1 MSGHSKWA
9 NIKHRKGKQDAVRG
23 KMFTK
28 IARQLTVAA
37 KDGGT
42 DPEYNAGLKSAI
54 EMAKAANMPNDNI
67 KRAIQKGAGGAD
79 GVNYEEIR
87 YEGYGSNGVAVIV
100 DCLTDNKKRTVADI
114 KYYFDKN
121 GGNMGT
127 TGSVAFMFDRKG
139 ILLIDRDAFSIDE
152 DEMMMQA
159 LEAGAED
166 FEATDEFYEIIT
178 DPNDFSA
185 VRDALLAAEISFI
198 KAELTYIPQMQTA
211 IPEES
216 YKNMNR
222 MLDAMEENDDIQN
235 VYHNWDMPE
244 EEE

>member
-37 KDGGT
+37 KDGGL
-42 DPEYNAGLKSAI
+42 DPEYNAGLKTAI
-54 EMAKAANMPNDNI
+54 EKAKAVNMPNDNI

-87 YEGYGSNGVAVIV
+87 YEGYGPNGVAVIV

-139 ILLIDRDAFSIDE
+139 ILLIDRDGFSINE
-152 DEMMMQA
+152 EEMMMQA

-166 FEATDEFYEIIT
+166 FEASDEFFEIIT
-178 DPNDFSA
+178 DPNDFST
-185 VRDALLAAEISFI
+185 VRDALLAENIQFV
-198 KAELTYIPQMQTA
+198 KAELTYIPQMQTS

-244 EEE
+244 E

>member
-1 MSGHSKWA
+1 MAGHSKWA
-9 NIKHRKGKQDAVRG
+9 NIKHRKGRQDAARG
-23 KMFTK
+23 KVFTK

-37 KDGGT
+37 KEGGS
-42 DPEYNAGLKSAI
+42 DPEYNAGLKTAI
-54 EMAKAANMPNDNI
+54 EKAKAANMPNDNI

-87 YEGYGSNGVAVIV
+87 YEGYGPNGVAVIV
-100 DCLTDNKKRTVADI
+100 ECLTDNKNRTVADI

-121 GGNMGT
+121 GGNLGT

-139 ILLIDRDAFSIDE
+139 ILLVDREDFGMDE
-152 DEMMMQA
+152 EEMMMIA

-166 FEATDEFYEIIT
+166 FEASDEFFEITT
-178 DPNDFSA
+178 DPNDFST
-185 VRDALLAAEISFI
+185 VRDALSNENIPFV
-198 KAELTYIPQMQTA
+198 KAELTYIPQMQTS
-211 IPEES
+211 IPEDA

-222 MLDAMEENDDIQN
+222 MLEMMEDNDDIQN

-244 EEE
+244 VE

>member
-1 MSGHSKWA
+1 MAGHSKWA
-9 NIKHRKGKQDAVRG
+9 NIKHRKGRQDAARG
-23 KMFTK
+23 KVFTK

-37 KDGGT
+37 KEGGS
-42 DPEYNAGLKSAI
+42 DPEYNAGLKTAI
-54 EMAKAANMPNDNI
+54 EKAKAANMPNDNI

-87 YEGYGSNGVAVIV
+87 YEGYGPNGVAVIV
-100 DCLTDNKKRTVADI
+100 ECLTDNKNRTVADI

-121 GGNMGT
+121 GGNLGT

-139 ILLIDRDAFSIDE
+139 ILLVDREDFGMDE
-152 DEMMMQA
+152 EEMMMIA

-166 FEATDEFYEIIT
+166 FEASDEFFEITT
-178 DPNDFSA
+178 DPNDFST
-185 VRDALLAAEISFI
+185 VRDALSKENIPFV
-198 KAELTYIPQMQTA
+198 KAELTYIPQMQTS
-211 IPEES
+211 IPEDA

-222 MLDAMEENDDIQN
+222 MLDMMEDNDDIQN

-244 EEE
+244 VE

>member
-1 MSGHSKWA
+1 MAGHSKWA
-9 NIKHRKGKQDAVRG
+9 NIKHRKGRQDAARG
-23 KMFTK
+23 KVFTK

-37 KDGGT
+37 KEGGT
-42 DPEYNAGLKSAI
+42 DPEYNATLKTAI
-54 EMAKAANMPNDNI
+54 EKAKAANMPNDNI

-79 GVNYEEIR
+79 GVSYEEIR
-87 YEGYGSNGVAVIV
+87 YEGYGPNGVAVIV
-100 DCLTDNKKRTVADI
+100 ECLTDNKNRTVADI

-121 GGNMGT
+121 GGNLGT

-139 ILLIDRDAFSIDE
+139 ILLVDREEFIMDE
-152 DEMMMQA
+152 EEMMMMA

-166 FEATDEFYEIIT
+166 FEASDEFYEITT

-185 VRDALLAAEISFI
+185 VRDALSKENIPFV
-198 KAELTYIPQMQTA
+198 KAELTYIPQMQTS

-222 MLDAMEENDDIQN
+222 MLEMMEDNDDIQN

-244 EEE
+244 AE

>member
-1 MSGHSKWA
+1 MAGHSKWA
-9 NIKHRKGKQDAVRG
+9 NIKHRKGRQDAARG
-23 KMFTK
+23 KVFTK
-28 IARQLTVAA
+28 IARQLTVSA
-37 KDGGT
+37 KEGGT
-42 DPEYNAGLKSAI
+42 DPEYNATLKTAI
-54 EMAKAANMPNDNI
+54 EKAKAANMPNDNI

-87 YEGYGSNGVAVIV
+87 YEGYGPNGVAVIV
-100 DCLTDNKKRTVADI
+100 ECLTDNKNRTVADI

-121 GGNMGT
+121 GGNLGT

-139 ILLIDRDAFSIDE
+139 ILLVDRETFGMDE
-152 DEMMMQA
+152 EEMMMMA

-166 FEATDEFYEIIT
+166 FEASDEFFEITT

-185 VRDALLAAEISFI
+185 VRDALSEANIPFV
-198 KAELTYIPQMQTA
+198 KAELTFIPQMQTS

-222 MLDAMEENDDIQN
+222 MLDMMEDNDDIQN

-244 EEE
+244 EE

>member
-87 YEGYGSNGVAVIV
+87 YEGYGPNGVAVIV

-139 ILLIDRDAFSIDE
+139 ILLIDREMFSIDE

-166 FEATDEFYEIIT
+166 FEASDEFFEIIT
-178 DPNDFSA
+178 DPNDFSV
-185 VRDALLAAEISFI
+185 VRDALLAKNIQFV
-198 KAELTYIPQMQTA
+198 KAELTYIPQMQTS

-222 MLDAMEENDDIQN
+222 MLAAMEDNDDIQN

-244 EEE
+244 EE

>member
-1 MSGHSKWA
+1 MAGHSKWA
-9 NIKHRKGKQDAVRG
+9 NIKHRKGRQDAARG
-23 KMFTK
+23 KVFTK

-37 KDGGT
+37 KEGGT
-42 DPEYNAGLKSAI
+42 DPEYNATLKTAI
-54 EMAKAANMPNDNI
+54 EKAKAANMPNDNI

-87 YEGYGSNGVAVIV
+87 YEGYGPNGVAVIV
-100 DCLTDNKKRTVADI
+100 ECLTDNKNRTVADI

-121 GGNMGT
+121 GGNLGT

-139 ILLIDRDAFSIDE
+139 ILLVDREEFGMDE
-152 DEMMMQA
+152 EEMMMMA

-166 FEATDEFYEIIT
+166 FEASDEFYEITT
-178 DPNDFSA
+178 DPNDFSS
-185 VRDALLAAEISFI
+185 VRDALSNENIPFV
-198 KAELTYIPQMQTA
+198 KAELTYIPQMQTS

-222 MLDAMEENDDIQN
+222 MLEMMEDNDDIQN

-244 EEE
+244 AE

>member
-1 MSGHSKWA
+1 MAGHSKWA
-9 NIKHRKGKQDAVRG
+9 NIKHRKGRQDAVRG
-23 KMFTK
+23 KVFTK

-37 KDGGT
+37 KEGGS
-42 DPEYNAGLKSAI
+42 DPEYNAGLKTAI
-54 EMAKAANMPNDNI
+54 EKAKAANMPNDNI

-87 YEGYGSNGVAVIV
+87 YEGYGPNGVAVIV
-100 DCLTDNKKRTVADI
+100 ECLTDNKNRTVADI

-121 GGNMGT
+121 GGNLGT

-139 ILLIDRDAFSIDE
+139 ILLVDREDFGMDE
-152 DEMMMQA
+152 EEMMMIA

-166 FEATDEFYEIIT
+166 FEASDEFFEITT
-178 DPNDFSA
+178 DPNDFST
-185 VRDALLAAEISFI
+185 VRDALSNENIPFV
-198 KAELTYIPQMQTA
+198 KAELTYIPQMQTS
-211 IPEES
+211 IPEDA

-222 MLDAMEENDDIQN
+222 MLEMMEDNDDIQN

-244 EEE
+244 VE

>member
-1 MSGHSKWA
+1 MAGHSKWA
-9 NIKHRKGKQDAVRG
+9 NIKHRKGWQDAARG
-23 KMFTK
+23 KVFTK

-37 KDGGT
+37 KEGGT
-42 DPEYNAGLKSAI
+42 DPEYNASLKSAI
-54 EMAKAANMPNDNI
+54 EKAKAANMPNDNI

-87 YEGYGSNGVAVIV
+87 YEGYGPNGVAVIV
-100 DCLTDNKKRTVADI
+100 ECLTDNKNRTVADI

-121 GGNMGT
+121 GGNLGT
-127 TGSVAFMFDRKG
+127 SGSVAFMFDRKG
-139 ILLIDRDAFSIDE
+139 ILLVDREAFAMDE
-152 DEMMMQA
+152 EEMMMQV

-166 FEATDEFYEIIT
+166 FEASDEFFEITT
-178 DPNDFSA
+178 DPNDFST
-185 VRDALLAAEISFI
+185 VRDALLAENFKFI
-198 KAELTYIPQMQTA
+198 KAELTYVPQMQTQ

-222 MLDAMEENDDIQN
+222 MLEMMEDNDDIQN

-244 EEE
+244 ME

>member
-37 KDGGT
+37 KEGGT

-87 YEGYGSNGVAVIV
+87 YEGYGPNGVAVIV

-139 ILLIDRDAFSIDE
+139 ILLIDREVFSIDE

-166 FEATDEFYEIIT
+166 FEASDEYFEIVT

-185 VRDALLAAEISFI
+185 VRDALLAKNIQFV
-198 KAELTYIPQMQTA
+198 KAELTYIPQMETS

-222 MLDAMEENDDIQN
+222 MLDAMEDNDDIQN

-244 EEE
+244 E